1 MVRKDK
7 TYRKNLQITVDPILW
22 KEFGDKCHSEGR
34 IMYRVVEDLIKDYL
48 EK

>member
-7 TYRKNLQITVDPILW
+7 TYRKNHQITVDPLLW
-22 KEFGDKCHSEGR
+22 NEFGEKCKKEGR
-34 IMYRVVEDLIKDYL
+34 IMYRVIEDLIKDYL